1 MYDQNTIIRDLR
13 VLTEQ
18 FIPSKIIHRDSQI
31 STIRDDLSPFL
42 KNKPARNIFLY
53 GPPGSGKTSLSK
65 FIVEELK
72 SHIPVVS
79 CYVNCWTSSSEFKVL
94 YNILHDF
101 GQVFVHRKGIPSDE
115 LLEQVKAKIKGKN
128 CVIIL
133 DEVDQIESDRI
144 IYEFL
149 SIGACLILI
158 SNKESALFNFE
169 ERVRSRLASINY
181 VEFPHYREFELVDI
195 LKDRAEYG
203 LLPHVAS
210 KELIEK
216 IASISDGDSRFAIDT
231 LRIIAEEA
239 EKKDLTKIPL
249 EYVDKFLAK
258 AKTVGRND
266 IVSSLNP
273 HQKLIYEI
281 ISDAGKIKPV
291 EFNEKLSLLCQQK
304 KLDVVS
310 DRSIRNY
317 LEKLEHYKLIKLL
330 GDGKGRTYSV
340 L

>member
-1 MYDQNTIIRDLR
+1 MYDENSIIRDLR

-18 FIPSKIIHRDSQI
+18 FIPSRILHRDSQI

-42 KNKPARNIFLY
+42 KSKSARNIFLY

-72 SHIPVVS
+72 SHIPVMS
-79 CYVNCWTSSSEFKVL
+79 CYVNCWTSPSGFKIL

-158 SNKESALFNFE
+158 SNKESALFSFE

-181 VEFPHYREFELVDI
+181 VEFPHYKEFEIVDI
-195 LKDRAEYG
+195 LKDRVEYG
-203 LLPHVAS
+203 LLPHTAS

-231 LRIIAEEA
+231 FRIVAEEA
-239 EKKDLTKIPL
+239 EKKDMAKIPL
-249 EYVDKFLAK
+249 DYVDKFLSK

-266 IVSSLNP
+266 IVSSLNN
-273 HQKLIYEI
+273 HQRLMYEI
-281 ISDAGKIKPV
+281 ISQAGKIKPSD
-291 EFNEKLSLLCQQK
+291 FYEKFTGACEEK
-304 KLDVVS
+304 KLEKIT
-310 DRSIRNY
+310 DRSVRNH
-317 LEKLEHYKLIKLL
+317 LEKLEHYKLIK
-330 GDGKGRTYSV
+330 
-340 L
+340 